1 MGHGTKQA
9 SMRQMLQSSPMTR
22 MPGSHGSGA
31 HLAKSSGRKA
41 KMAKKMVKSHGPTA
55 QAASSH
61 GHGQMRPTVS
71 GPHAMPALAIG
82 GFATGARSIAV
93 ANMLAIAVG
102 ASALAFVA
110 VWRLTVGKAEFRQLR
125 IHELEVDDLTVRR
138 LNVVER
144 TSPATEQP
152 GI

>member
-9 SMRQMLQSSPMTR
+9 SMQKMLKSSPMTGMR
-22 MPGSHGSGA
+22 GSHG
-31 HLAKSSGRKA
+31 KA
-41 KMAKKMVKSHGPTA
+41 
-55 QAASSH
+55 QL
-61 GHGQMRPTVS
+61 RPTVS

-102 ASALAFVA
+102 ASALAVVA
-110 VWRLTVGKAEFRQLR
+110 VWRLSVGKAVIRQLK
-125 IHELEVDDLTVRR
+125 IGELEVDDLTVRR